1 MFDDI
6 KKSKAAGSCAPWNIT
21 LGKSDFGAIVSPVH
35 IEMKSNRK
43 ITVEGCRGIEE
54 YDENVIRIN
63 VSKMLISFFGRDM
76 QIRCLT
82 SDALVIT
89 GFVTGIEFES

>member
-1 MFDDI
+1 MHL
-6 KKSKAAGSCAPWNIT
+6 T
-21 LGKSDFGAIVSPVH
+21 LGKSALDAIVSSVH

-43 ITVEGCRGIEE
+43 ITVEGCQSIEE
-54 YDENVIRIN
+54 YDENMIRIN